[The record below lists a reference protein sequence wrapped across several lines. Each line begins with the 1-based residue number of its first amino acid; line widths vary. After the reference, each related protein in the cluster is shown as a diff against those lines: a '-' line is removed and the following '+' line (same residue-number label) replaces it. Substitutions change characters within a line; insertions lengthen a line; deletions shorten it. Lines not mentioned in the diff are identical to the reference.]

1 MDSALITCVAI
12 FLSKMA
18 IQKTEDSI
26 YINTITS
33 MLVVTITY
41 TILNSAG
48 WIATT
53 VNYMWPLSFGIMGLY
68 PLRKLLD
75 YEKINGFE
83 MIFYSACL
91 LIGANAE
98 QMSVVIL
105 MAYVIFDL
113 YCWFSTKKSINTQP
127 YRPD

>member
-1 MDSALITCVAI
+1 
-12 FLSKMA
+12 MA

-68 PLRKLLD
+68 PLRKFLEH
-75 YEKINGFE
+75 EKINGFE
-83 MIFYSACL
+83 MNFLQCLSADRSKRRTDVSRYIDGICD
-91 LIGANAE
+91 I
-98 QMSVVIL
+98 
-105 MAYVIFDL
+105 
-113 YCWFSTKKSINTQP
+113 
-127 YRPD
+127 

>member
-1 MDSALITCVAI
+1 MITVKSAVIFLENRGFRSITCVAI

-68 PLRKLLD
+68 PLRKF
-75 YEKINGFE
+75 FE
-83 MIFYSACL
+83 MS
-91 LIGANAE
+91 
-98 QMSVVIL
+98 M
-105 MAYVIFDL
+105 
-113 YCWFSTKKSINTQP
+113 KKSMALK
-127 YRPD
+127 